1 MYKISHYVRNDNFFG
16 FAFYIC
22 YVKTQTN
29 KKSKAA
35 PVVPKR
41 PVEVYFDKY
50 AESHQNP
57 VNKTIHW
64 ICVPLIVFSLLG
76 LVWAIPFPH
85 IGFLGQY
92 NQFINWASLLIAFSI
107 YYYYR
112 LSPVLSY
119 LMLVIVFIFCYI
131 ITGLAGWQKAGGPPL
146 WESCLAIFVVSWI
159 GQFIG
164 HKIEGKKP
172 SFLDDLRFLL
182 IGPIWL
188 LHFVL
193 NKLSLRY

>member
-1 MYKISHYVRNDNFFG
+1 MLEQATHRQVD
-16 FAFYIC
+16 
-22 YVKTQTN
+22 T
-29 KKSKAA
+29 
-35 PVVPKR
+35 
-41 PVEVYFDKY
+41 YFDKY

-57 VNKTIHW
+57 TNKIIHW

-85 IGFLGQY
+85 LTFLGQY
-92 NQFINWASLLIAFSI
+92 SRYVNWATFLILFSI
-107 YYYYR
+107 IYYFR
-112 LSPVLSY
+112 LSPALAVA
-119 LMLVIVFIFCYI
+119 MLLIIFVFAAIIV
-131 ITGLAGWQKAGGPPL
+131 TLEKLHNEQGWPAMWQV
-146 WESCLAIFVVSWI
+146 CLAIFFLSWI

-188 LHFVL
+188 WHFIFKRL
-193 NKLSLRY
+193 GIPY